1 MARDLSL
8 SDTRTMK
15 TMSAESIALTTEQVV
30 ECTRAQED
38 EIDELENLDRA
49 LSSLSRTTERRK
61 EITGSVRRKM
71 SRLNEQLR

>member
-15 TMSAESIALTTEQVV
+15 MMSAESIASTTEQVV

-38 EIDELENLDRA
+38 EIEELEELDQA

-61 EITGSVRRKM
+61 EITGIVRRKM